1 MLKKQYVRENEAIF
15 PKSLFV
21 LFVFLPLAGRSQQAV
36 QSGDRGRVQRA
47 QPDRRCDIS
56 GHI

>member
-1 MLKKQYVRENEAIF
+1 MWEKMKPFFE
-15 PKSLFV
+15 SLFV
-21 LFVFLPLAGRSQQAV
+21 LFVFPPLAGRSQQAV

-56 GHI
+56 GHV